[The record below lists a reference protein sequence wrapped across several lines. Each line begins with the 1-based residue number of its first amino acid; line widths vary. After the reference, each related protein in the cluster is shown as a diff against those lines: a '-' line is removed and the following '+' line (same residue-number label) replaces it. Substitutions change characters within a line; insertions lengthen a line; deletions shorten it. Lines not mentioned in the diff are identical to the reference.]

1 MIQAKD
7 RKLTFEEYLNYSD
20 ETDNRYEFID
30 GELITLPP
38 ESPIN
43 DCIPNYLF
51 LVFVT
56 SQLVVPALIRPHT
69 CEVQVPVI
77 NPSYPANCY
86 PDLVILREEH
96 LILATTRMTV
106 TLDMPPPQLV
116 VEVVSPGRVGRE
128 RDYDPLRGLR
138 QRKRAQYAARGIPEY
153 WIVDPQEQIVMVLQL
168 DEGQYV
174 EVGVFQGIEALV
186 SPTFPQLSL
195 TAEQILGANF

>member
-7 RKLTFEEYLNYSD
+7 QKLTFEEYLNYSD
-20 ETDNRYEFID
+20 ETDNRYELID

-51 LVFVT
+51 LVFAT
-56 SQLVVPALIRPHT
+56 NQLVLPALIRPHT

-86 PDLVILREEH
+86 PDLVILRQEH
-96 LILATTRMTV
+96 LMLATTRMTV

-116 VEVVSPGRVGRE
+116 VEVVSPGRVGRD
-128 RDYDPLRGLR
+128 RDYN
-138 QRKRAQYAARGIPEY
+138 RKRAQYAARSIPEY
-153 WIVDPQEQIVMVLQL
+153 WIVDPQEQAVTVLQL
-168 DEGQYV
+168 ESGEYI
-174 EVGVFQGIEALV
+174 EVGVFRDDQLLV
-186 SPTFPQLSL
+186 SPAFPQLSL
-195 TAEQILGANF
+195 TAQQILGADFSR